1 MSKEYMTKE
10 KIRWHIDSFLKGILN
25 SQENR
30 IILVWEAEEI
40 LKLIQK
46 QQGDLEKKDNVLKDY
61 MENELYLNAVI
72 ADQDKVIN
80 KMAETIFKTYYN
92 DPDSVCSEVDLDGAR
107 TAEDVKQYFKEKVE
121 E

>member
-1 MSKEYMTKE
+1 MLEEYMTKE
-10 KIRWHIDSFLKGILN
+10 KTRWHIDSFLKGILN

-40 LKLIQK
+40 LKLIQE
-46 QQGDLEKKDNVLKDY
+46 QQGDLEKKDNTLKDY

-80 KMAETIFKTYYN
+80 EMAEVIFETYYN
-92 DPDSVCSEVDLDGAR
+92 DPDSICLELEEAR
-107 TAEDVKQYFKEKVE
+107 TPEDIKQYFEKKVE